1 MHSLTK
7 WTIKYLP
14 LLGIALSTSLSFSQ
28 PAQASQNG
36 SDSENQ
42 PMQVLY
48 DMVLEH
54 LKQKTDQ
61 KIHNPTYDIRKFS
74 DRLRLPRCQ
83 GDLELE
89 DKAPEKTFGR
99 MTFKL
104 QCPNPEW
111 KIFVTATVEGDL
123 PVVMTTKGILK
134 QAVIQPGDVKQ
145 VFMPYQKVRR
155 GALINVERAVGM
167 RAKRAIP
174 PNTILKVRQLQPP
187 YMVFEDN
194 NVTIITR
201 VGNIKVKSLGIAL
214 KNGVK
219 NQQIPVRNLS
229 SQKIVKGIVIAPNTV
244 VIP

>member
-1 MHSLTK
+1 
-7 WTIKYLP
+7 
-14 LLGIALSTSLSFSQ
+14 
-28 PAQASQNG
+28 
-36 SDSENQ
+36 
-42 PMQVLY
+42 
-48 DMVLEH
+48 
-54 LKQKTDQ
+54 
-61 KIHNPTYDIRKFS
+61 
-74 DRLRLPRCQ
+74 
-83 GDLELE
+83 
-89 DKAPEKTFGR
+89 
-99 MTFKL
+99 
-104 QCPNPEW
+104 
-111 KIFVTATVEGDL
+111 
-123 PVVMTTKGILK
+123 
-134 QAVIQPGDVKQ
+134 
-145 VFMPYQKVRR
+145 
-155 GALINVERAVGM
+155 M

>member
-1 MHSLTK
+1 MHLLLKS
-7 WTIKYLP
+7 TIKYLP
-14 LLGIALSTSLSFSQ
+14 FLGIALSTSLLFSQ
-28 PAQASQNG
+28 PTQASQNG

-48 DMVLEH
+48 DMVLKH

-83 GDLELE
+83 KPLELE
-89 DKAPEKTFGR
+89 DKAPQKTVGR

-104 QCPNPEW
+104 QCPKPEW

-123 PVVMTTKGILK
+123 PVVISTKGILK

-155 GALINVERAVGM
+155 GALVNVERAVGM

>member
-1 MHSLTK
+1 
-7 WTIKYLP
+7 
-14 LLGIALSTSLSFSQ
+14 
-28 PAQASQNG
+28 
-36 SDSENQ
+36 
-42 PMQVLY
+42 MQVLY
-48 DMVLEH
+48 DMVLKH

-83 GDLELE
+83 EPLELE
-89 DKAPEKTFGR
+89 DKAPQKTFGR

-104 QCPNPEW
+104 QCPDPEW

-123 PVVMTTKGILK
+123 PVVISTKGILK

-155 GALINVERAVGM
+155 GALINVDRAVGM